1 MERLPS
7 ETESKIGT
15 LFATLVGF
23 ALIDGFTALE
33 QNAIGNWFMLVGQ
46 VLETN
51 AAFLQQFNQQRQ
63 VHQSKIKSDNDAFE
77 MEKLKK
83 MVDILQREYEKLAK
97 ENPH

>member
-1 MERLPS
+1 MDRLPS

-23 ALIDGFTALE
+23 ALMDGFTALE
-33 QNAIGNWFMLVGQ
+33 QNSIGNWFMLVGQ
-46 VLETN
+46 ILETN

-63 VHQSKIKSDNDAFE
+63 NTQRQAKNNNDALE
-77 MEKLKK
+77 LEKLKK

-97 ENPH
+97 ENLH

>member
-23 ALIDGFTALE
+23 ALIDGFTTLE

-46 VLETN
+46 ILETN

-63 VHQSKIKSDNDAFE
+63 VHQSKIKSDNEAFE

>member
-1 MERLPS
+1 
-7 ETESKIGT
+7 
-15 LFATLVGF
+15 
-23 ALIDGFTALE
+23 
-33 QNAIGNWFMLVGQ
+33 MLVGQ
-46 VLETN
+46 ILETN